1 MIHLNLT
8 EEEIML
14 LKDLIETCLSDL
26 REEIHSTDN
35 LDYKEM
41 LKKRKEIV
49 VKLQQ
54 ALATE

>member
-1 MIHLNLT
+1 MIQLNLT
-8 EEEIML
+8 EEEIVL
-14 LKDLIETCLSDL
+14 LKDLVETCLSDL

-41 LKKRKEIV
+41 LKKHKEIV